1 MDVEP
6 AAGLHAHPVQQSA
19 HSDRLTVLTFDSA
32 QLTVWLSHYFW
43 PLLRILALISTA
55 PIFSE
60 KQISKKVKIGLGG
73 LIVILIAPTLPASN
87 IPIFSAAGLWLAI
100 QQILI
105 GVALGLTMQ
114 FAFAAVRLA
123 GEVIGMQMGL
133 SFATFFDPSGGPNM
147 PVLARLL
154 NLLAMLLFL
163 SFDGHLWLISLL
175 ADSFHTL
182 PIQTQPLN
190 GNGFLVLTQVGSLIF
205 INGMMLALPL
215 ICLLLTLNMALGLL
229 NRMTPQL
236 SVFVIGF
243 PVTMTFGIMTLGMMM
258 PMLAPFCE
266 HLFGEI
272 FDRLAAVIG
281 GMTF

>member
-1 MDVEP
+1 M
-6 AAGLHAHPVQQSA
+6 
-19 HSDRLTVLTFDSA
+19 LTFDSA
-32 QLTVWLSHYFW
+32 QFGVWLSQYFW

-55 PIFSE
+55 PVFSE

-73 LIVILIAPTLPASN
+73 LIVILIAPGLPISTV
-87 IPIFSAAGLWLAI
+87 PIFSAAGLWLAA

-114 FAFAAVRLA
+114 FAFAAIRLA

-133 SFATFFDPSGGPNM
+133 SFATFFDPSGGPNT

-163 SFDGHLWLISLL
+163 SFNGHLWLISLL
-175 ADSFHTL
+175 VDSFHTL
-182 PIQTQPLN
+182 PIQAEPLN
-190 GNGFLVLTQVGSLIF
+190 GNGFLALTQAGSLIF

-243 PVTMTFGIMTLGMMM
+243 PVTMTIGIMTIGMMM

-266 HLFGEI
+266 HLFGEF
-272 FDRLAAVIG
+272 FDRLADVIG
-281 GMTF
+281 SMTP

>member
-1 MDVEP
+1 M
-6 AAGLHAHPVQQSA
+6 
-19 HSDRLTVLTFDSA
+19 LTFDSA
-32 QLTVWLSHYFW
+32 QLSVWLSQFFW
-43 PLLRILALISTA
+43 PLLRVLALISTA
-55 PIFSE
+55 PLFSE
-60 KQISKKVKIGLGG
+60 KQISKRVKIGLGG
-73 LIVILIAPTLPASN
+73 LIVLLIAPTLPTSN
-87 IPIFSAAGLWLAI
+87 IPLFSVTGLWLAV

-105 GVALGLTMQ
+105 GVAIGLTMQ

-133 SFATFFDPSGGPNM
+133 SFATFFDPSGGPNT
-147 PVLARLL
+147 PLLARLL

-182 PIQTQPLN
+182 PIQARPLN
-190 GNGFLVLTQVGSLIF
+190 GNGFLALTQAGTLIF

-215 ICLLLTLNMALGLL
+215 ICLLLTLNLALGLL
-229 NRMTPQL
+229 NRVTPQL

-243 PVTMTFGIMTLGMMM
+243 PVTLTIGMLTLGMMM

-266 HLFGEI
+266 HLFGEF
-272 FDRLAAVIG
+272 FDRLAMVIG
-281 GMTF
+281 GMSP

>member
-1 MDVEP
+1 ML
-6 AAGLHAHPVQQSA
+6 A
-19 HSDRLTVLTFDSA
+19 FDSA
-32 QLTVWLSHYFW
+32 QLTVWLSQFFW
-43 PLLRILALISTA
+43 PLLRILALLSTA
-55 PIFSE
+55 PLFSE
-60 KQISKKVKIGLGG
+60 KQVGKRVKIGLGG
-73 LIVILIAPTLPASN
+73 LIVFLIAPTLPTSN
-87 IPIFSAAGLWLAI
+87 IPLFSVTALWLAI

-105 GVALGLTMQ
+105 GVAIGLTMQ

-147 PVLARLL
+147 PILARLL

-182 PIQTQPLN
+182 PIRAQPLN
-190 GNGFLVLTQVGSLIF
+190 GNGFLALTQAGGLIF

-215 ICLLLTLNMALGLL
+215 ICLLLTLNLALGLL
-229 NRMTPQL
+229 NRVTPQL

-243 PVTMTFGIMTLGMMM
+243 PVTMTIGILTIGMMM

-266 HLFGEI
+266 HLFGEF

-281 GMTF
+281 GMTP